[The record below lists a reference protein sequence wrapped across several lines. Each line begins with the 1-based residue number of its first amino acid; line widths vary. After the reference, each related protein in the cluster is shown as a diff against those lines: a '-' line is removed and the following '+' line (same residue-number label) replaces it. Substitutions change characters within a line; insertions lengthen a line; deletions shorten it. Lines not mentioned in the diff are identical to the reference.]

1 MTLCTRRRF
10 NAAAGAASLL
20 AAGASVPRKAAASPG
35 AGAVAGDRFNAGLQA
50 LEHASGGRLGVH
62 VLDSGSGAQYGQRGD
77 ERFLM
82 CSTFK
87 LMACARLLQGVDR
100 GQLKLQ
106 RRVRFAKADLVEWSP
121 VTKRRVGGTGMSLG
135 ELCAATLATSD
146 NTAANLILASYG
158 GPAAL
163 TAFAREIGD
172 TVTRYDR
179 IEPAL
184 NEATEGDERD
194 TASPRATAHGLRRV
208 LLGDTLSPASREQLL
223 RWMRA
228 SETGERRLKAG
239 LAPGWTMAGK
249 TGTSGEGHTNDIA
262 IVWPP
267 QRAPLLVAGYLF
279 APRLTA
285 AAREATLAQVGSL
298 LATLA
303 A

>member
-1 MTLCTRRRF
+1 MTGLNRRRF
-10 NAAAGAASLL
+10 SGATASLL
-20 AAGASVPRKAAASPG
+20 AAASIFPRKAVASSPAEAEAA
-35 AGAVAGDRFNAGLQA
+35 ARFSAGLQA
-50 LEHASGGRLGVH
+50 LEGRSGGRLGVH
-62 VLDSGSGAQYGQRGD
+62 VLDSASGAQYGQRSD

-87 LMACARLLQGVDR
+87 LMACARLLQAVDR
-100 GQLKLQ
+100 GQESLQ
-106 RRVRFAKADLVEWSP
+106 RRVRFGKADLIDWSP
-121 VTKRRVGGTGMSLG
+121 VTRMHTGGAGMRLG
-135 ELCAATLATSD
+135 DLCAATLATSD

-172 TVTRYDR
+172 TVTRFDR
-179 IEPAL
+179 TEPML
-184 NEATEGDERD
+184 NEAVAGDERD
-194 TASPRATAHGLRRV
+194 TTSPRATAHSLRRV
-208 LLGDTLSPASREQLL
+208 LLGDMLSMTSREQLL

-249 TGTSGEGHTNDIA
+249 TGTSGAGQTNDIA

-267 QRAPLLVAGYLF
+267 QRAPLLITAYL
-279 APRLTA
+279 AEPKVPA
-285 AAREATLAQVGSL
+285 AAREATLAQVGAL
-298 LATLA
+298 LAALA